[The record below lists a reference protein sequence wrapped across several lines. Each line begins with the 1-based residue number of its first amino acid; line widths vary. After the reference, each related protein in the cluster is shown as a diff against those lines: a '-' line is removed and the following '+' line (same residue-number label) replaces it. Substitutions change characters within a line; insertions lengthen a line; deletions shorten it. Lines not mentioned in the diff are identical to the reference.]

1 VPSASVGW
9 YILPFAAGN
18 VAGPLVLGRFFD
30 SWGRRAMIVLTY
42 GLSAVLL
49 LASGF
54 AFRAGVLDAT
64 TQTLCWTVT
73 FFFASAAAS
82 AAYLTVAESFP
93 LEIRALAIAIFYAL
107 GTGLGGVAAP
117 WVFGLLIE
125 SGSRGAVLLGYAFGA
140 ALMAGAAVLAWFI
153 GLDNEGKALEDVARP
168 LSWES

>member
-1 VPSASVGW
+1 
-9 YILPFAAGN
+9 
-18 VAGPLVLGRFFD
+18 
-30 SWGRRAMIVLTY
+30 
-42 GLSAVLL
+42 
-49 LASGF
+49 
-54 AFRAGVLDAT
+54 
-64 TQTLCWTVT
+64 LCWSVT

-107 GTGLGGVAAP
+107 GTGIGGVAAP

-140 ALMAGAAVLAWFI
+140 GLMAGAAVLAWFI

-168 LSWES
+168 LSWE